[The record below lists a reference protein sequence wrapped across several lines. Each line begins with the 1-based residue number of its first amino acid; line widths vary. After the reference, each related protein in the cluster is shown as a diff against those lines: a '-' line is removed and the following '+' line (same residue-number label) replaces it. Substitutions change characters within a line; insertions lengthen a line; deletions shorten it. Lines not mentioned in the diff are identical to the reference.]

1 MVLLNRRVLLIDF
14 FLEKLYDKIQIYLG
28 YFLYF
33 LNIGHILFVSH
44 QGLENFGMTLHM
56 HILSISGRTTIY
68 RHGGVGQMIHISN
81 FCFEQSF

>member
-14 FLEKLYDKIQIYLG
+14 FLSVKLYDQIQIYLG

-56 HILSISGRTTIY
+56 HILSISSRTTM
-68 RHGGVGQMIHISN
+68 G
-81 FCFEQSF
+81 